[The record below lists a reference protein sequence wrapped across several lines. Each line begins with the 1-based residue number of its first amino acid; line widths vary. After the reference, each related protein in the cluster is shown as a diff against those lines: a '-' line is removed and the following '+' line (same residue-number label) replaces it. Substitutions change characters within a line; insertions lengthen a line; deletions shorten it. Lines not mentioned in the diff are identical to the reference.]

1 MEPMAVSLKQAAEML
16 SVSTFTLRRMIKR
29 KAIRTANISRRV
41 VIPMTE
47 LRRLVRPVDGSF
59 SEQPSPSNNL
69 PKTRN

>member
-29 KAIRTANISRRV
+29 KAIRTTNISRRV

-47 LRRLVRPVDGSF
+47 LRRLVRPQDGEASAR
-59 SEQPSPSNNL
+59 QTVSP
-69 PKTRN
+69 

>member
-1 MEPMAVSLKQAAEML
+1 MEPMAVSLKQAAELL

-47 LRRLVRPVDGSF
+47 LRRLVRPTTGVH
-59 SEQPSPSNNL
+59 
-69 PKTRN
+69 T